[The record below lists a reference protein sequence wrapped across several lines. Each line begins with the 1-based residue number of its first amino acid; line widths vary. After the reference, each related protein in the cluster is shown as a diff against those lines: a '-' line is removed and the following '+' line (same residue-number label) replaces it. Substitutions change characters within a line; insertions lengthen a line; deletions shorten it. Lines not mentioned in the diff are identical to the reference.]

1 MVEEERSESPIE
13 ITDDGL
19 ICKSSKV
26 ILTIELPETYVG
38 SESYLYLEGVRYY
51 PENSIKYKEYLLGE
65 NPTKYKENTFRY
77 KSRKDAENSD
87 LKSKITTT
95 FGKNKKSVLVWGK
108 GSQYDTGERD
118 IVSNMGY
125 HGTTAQT
132 FTLQLEGRGEYRFS
146 DLKVIVQPM
155 DSYGENYVKLQEC
168 RSTDTQINGN
178 YVQGTVVTGT
188 DRMLCIA
195 IPYQKGWKAWVN
207 GKETKIVKANG
218 MYMAIPL
225 KAGGNGIILHYTI
238 PGLKEGAMVSG
249 ITILSLGVFGIVQIY
264 QKKRRCCKD

>member
-1 MVEEERSESPIE
+1 M
-13 ITDDGL
+13 
-19 ICKSSKV
+19 
-26 ILTIELPETYVG
+26 
-38 SESYLYLEGVRYY
+38 
-51 PENSIKYKEYLLGE
+51 ENS
-65 NPTKYKENTFRY
+65 FRF

-264 QKKRRCCKD
+264 QKKRKKDAR

>member
-1 MVEEERSESPIE
+1 M
-13 ITDDGL
+13 
-19 ICKSSKV
+19 
-26 ILTIELPETYVG
+26 
-38 SESYLYLEGVRYY
+38 
-51 PENSIKYKEYLLGE
+51 
-65 NPTKYKENTFRY
+65 
-77 KSRKDAENSD
+77 
-87 LKSKITTT
+87 
-95 FGKNKKSVLVWGK
+95 WGK

-155 DSYGENYVKLQEC
+155 YSYGENYVKLQEC

-207 GKETKIVKANG
+207 GKETKIKRYNNFEFG
-218 MYMAIPL
+218 SIRYSSDIS
-225 KAGGNGIILHYTI
+225 
-238 PGLKEGAMVSG
+238 KEEEKRCE
-249 ITILSLGVFGIVQIY
+249 IDVQCY
-264 QKKRRCCKD
+264 GKRYNIECRMI

>member
-1 MVEEERSESPIE
+1 M
-13 ITDDGL
+13 
-19 ICKSSKV
+19 
-26 ILTIELPETYVG
+26 G

-155 DSYGENYVKLQEC
+155 DSYGENYVKLA
-168 RSTDTQINGN
+168 G
-178 YVQGTVVTGT
+178 VQ
-188 DRMLCIA
+188 
-195 IPYQKGWKAWVN
+195 VN
-207 GKETKIVKANG
+207 GYTDKWQLCAGDCCNRNRSDALHCNPVSEG
-218 MYMAIPL
+218 MESMG
-225 KAGGNGIILHYTI
+225 KW
-238 PGLKEGAMVSG
+238 
-249 ITILSLGVFGIVQIY
+249 
-264 QKKRRCCKD
+264 KRDKNC